1 MAYFSF
7 TQAILAGKQLTEYRN
22 TDGTELQRDFTF
34 VTDIVSGVC
43 ASMRLE
49 APLEVFN
56 LGNTRPEKVSTLISL
71 IESGLGVKAN
81 ITQAPISAGDVP
93 MTFADVSHATE
104 LLGYRPKVSLEQ
116 GIAKFLAWY
125 ASYYK
130 IELPQNG
137 GRGRGHKGEK
147 PRGFK
152 FANRRGRERD

>member
-1 MAYFSF
+1 
-7 TQAILAGKQLTEYRN
+7 
-22 TDGTELQRDFTF
+22 
-34 VTDIVSGVC
+34 
-43 ASMRLE
+43 
-49 APLEVFN
+49 
-56 LGNTRPEKVSTLISL
+56 
-71 IESGLGVKAN
+71 
-81 ITQAPISAGDVP
+81 

-152 FANRRGRERD
+152 GANRRGRERD